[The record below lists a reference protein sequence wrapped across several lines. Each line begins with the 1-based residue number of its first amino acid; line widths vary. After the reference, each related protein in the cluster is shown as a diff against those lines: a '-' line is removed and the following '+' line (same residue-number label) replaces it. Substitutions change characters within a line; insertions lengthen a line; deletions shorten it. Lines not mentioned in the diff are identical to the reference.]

1 MDFDI
6 INSFPPVTR
15 GYLVLSFITNALC
28 FSKIVNGISL
38 LINFQLI
45 IIHYNYWRIF
55 SHLLYFG
62 ETGVKSIFY
71 IFFFSRYSKALES
84 FSFQGRGFEYLYL
97 LLTGN
102 SLLLLMKLFVREA
115 TFLGSGLTF
124 MVVYI
129 WGKKNAQ
136 QQINLVNLIHIKG
149 SSLPL
154 ILMTSSWLLRQKT
167 LKSDIMGVIAGHLY
181 FYLEEIYPRLN
192 GGQKILSNEKTL
204 KNFLFIKN

>member
-1 MDFDI
+1 MELDI
-6 INSFPPVTR
+6 ISSFPPVTR
-15 GYLVLSFITNALC
+15 VYLLLSFATNALC
-28 FSKIVNGISL
+28 FSKIINGLSL
-38 LINFQLI
+38 LLNFQLI
-45 IIHYNYWRIF
+45 IQHHNFWRLF
-55 SHLLYFG
+55 SHLFYFG
-62 ETGVKSIFY
+62 ETGIKSIFY

-84 FSFQGRGFEYLYL
+84 FSFQGRGMEYLYL

-102 SLLLLMKLFVREA
+102 SLMLLMKLFVREA
-115 TFLGSGLTF
+115 TFLGPGITF

-154 ILMTSSWLLRQKT
+154 ILMVSSWFLRQKT

-192 GGQKILSNEKTL
+192 GGQKILLNDEKL
-204 KNFLFIKN
+204 KKLLMI

>member
-1 MDFDI
+1 MDLDFI
-6 INSFPPVTR
+6 SSFPPVTR
-15 GYLVLSFITNALC
+15 VYLLLSFVTNALC
-28 FSKIVNGISL
+28 FSKIINGLSL
-38 LINFQLI
+38 LLNFQLI
-45 IIHYNYWRIF
+45 IQHYNFLRLF
-55 SHLLYFG
+55 SHLFYFG
-62 ETGVKSIFY
+62 ETGIKSIFY

-84 FSFQGRGFEYLYL
+84 FSFQGRGMEYLYL

-115 TFLGSGLTF
+115 TFLGPGITF

-154 ILMTSSWLLRQKT
+154 ILMVSSWFLRQKT

-192 GGQKILSNEKTL
+192 GGQKILLNDEKL
-204 KNFLFIKN
+204 KKLLMI

>member
-1 MDFDI
+1 MKRELNLF
-6 INSFPPVTR
+6 
-15 GYLVLSFITNALC
+15 FI
-28 FSKIVNGISL
+28 F
-38 LINFQLI
+38 
-45 IIHYNYWRIF
+45 
-55 SHLLYFG
+55 
-62 ETGVKSIFY
+62 
-71 IFFFSRYSKALES
+71 FFFSRYSKALES

-154 ILMTSSWLLRQKT
+154 ILMTSSWFLRQKT

-192 GGQKILSNEKTL
+192 GGQKILSNERTL